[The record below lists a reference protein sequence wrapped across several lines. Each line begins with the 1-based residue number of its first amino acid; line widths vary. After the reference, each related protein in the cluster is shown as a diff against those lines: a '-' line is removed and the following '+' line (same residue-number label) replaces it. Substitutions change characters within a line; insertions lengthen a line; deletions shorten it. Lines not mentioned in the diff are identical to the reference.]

1 MQQSW
6 KGLSERPNI
15 GVAIMS
21 EQSTFSHQAEK
32 YACSNPVS
40 SREISSGE
48 KIIDSTKIGGETVK
62 RTSVT
67 EEGNCAT
74 KPRDFP
80 ERT

>member
-6 KGLSERPNI
+6 KGLSERPKI

-48 KIIDSTKIGGETVK
+48 KIIDSTKIGG
-62 RTSVT
+62 
-67 EEGNCAT
+67 
-74 KPRDFP
+74 
-80 ERT
+80 